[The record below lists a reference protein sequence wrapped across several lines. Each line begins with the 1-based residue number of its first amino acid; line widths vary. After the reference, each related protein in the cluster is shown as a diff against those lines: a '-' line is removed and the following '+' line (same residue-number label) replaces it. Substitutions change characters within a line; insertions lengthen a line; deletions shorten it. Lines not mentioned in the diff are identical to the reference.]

1 MEILAKIESWS
12 KLEILVKT
20 VIFGEKSK
28 IWPKILKKRTIDQKS
43 KIWPKIFSKNHKFSQ
58 KPKISSTIKFFL
70 KN

>member
-28 IWPKILKKRTIDQKS
+28 IWSKINNPNLKNELLIKNQKFGQKS
-43 KIWPKIFSKNHKFSQ
+43 KIWPKIKN
-58 KPKISSTIKFFL
+58 L
-70 KN
+70 AKNIF